1 MDARDFLAIA
11 SEFRNSEKEAE
22 RRTSIGRSYY
32 GLFNSVIATLESRGV
47 LFHQTA
53 QDHYTLISYL
63 TKVRHKTARSV
74 GAILKDLRQHRNDAD
89 YNMVFVIDSKTN
101 DFLYQKAAK
110 ALGEFDS
117 ITLVD
122 MQDIAEAI
130 RSMP

>member
-1 MDARDFLAIA
+1 MDARDFFAIA

-32 GLFNSVIATLESRGV
+32 GLFNSVIAT
-47 LFHQTA
+47 
-53 QDHYTLISYL
+53 
-63 TKVRHKTARSV
+63 ARSV

-89 YNMVFVIDSKTN
+89 YNMVVVIDLKTT
-101 DFLYQKAAK
+101 DFVYQKAAK
-110 ALGEFDS
+110 ALKEFDS

-122 MQDIAEAI
+122 LQDIAEAI